1 MHART
6 STRHRFRTI
15 VAAMLLTI
23 GTTATSLMAAQPAH
37 AAVICEQYGTVAAG
51 NYVIQNN
58 RWGTTATQCINT
70 TSNGFSITQQDG
82 VGSTS
87 GAPVSYPSIF
97 LGCHYTNCSPNSP
110 LPKQLSTIGS
120 ANSSISYSYPGSGTY
135 NASYDIWLNADT
147 NVSGVQDTEIMIW
160 FNRQGSIQPIG
171 SQTGT
176 ASIAGRSWAVW
187 TGSNGAN
194 NVVSY
199 LFTGSPLNSLS
210 FDVMDFVRDTFTR
223 GSQYGTNAWYLTSVQ
238 AGFEPWIGG
247 VGLAV
252 NSFSAT
258 VGGGNNQAPGTPGTP
273 SSSNVTASSATL
285 SWAASSGT
293 VSNYQIERATGAT
306 STSFSQVG
314 TPSGTTFTDSGLAAN
329 TTYRYRVRA
338 TNSAGTSAYSGI
350 VNVTTTGGG
359 GGGGCTTAGAA
370 QSQWNNGYVMQMT
383 VTNSGS
389 STLNGWTSRAT
400 LPAGHTLAGSWPIT
414 ATVSG
419 QVVSQRNQA
428 WNGALA
434 PGQTATWGFQV
445 SKPDGNSQLPSNF
458 TCTSP

>member
-1 MHART
+1 
-6 STRHRFRTI
+6 
-15 VAAMLLTI
+15 
-23 GTTATSLMAAQPAH
+23 
-37 AAVICEQYGTVAAG
+37 
-51 NYVIQNN
+51 
-58 RWGTTATQCINT
+58 
-70 TSNGFSITQQDG
+70 
-82 VGSTS
+82 
-87 GAPVSYPSIF
+87 
-97 LGCHYTNCSPNSP
+97 
-110 LPKQLSTIGS
+110 
-120 ANSSISYSYPGSGTY
+120 
-135 NASYDIWLNADT
+135 
-147 NVSGVQDTEIMIW
+147 
-160 FNRQGSIQPIG
+160 
-171 SQTGT
+171 
-176 ASIAGRSWAVW
+176 
-187 TGSNGAN
+187 
-194 NVVSY
+194 
-199 LFTGSPLNSLS
+199 
-210 FDVMDFVRDTFTR
+210 
-223 GSQYGTNAWYLTSVQ
+223 
-238 AGFEPWIGG
+238 
-247 VGLAV
+247 
-252 NSFSAT
+252 
-258 VGGGNNQAPGTPGTP
+258 
-273 SSSNVTASSATL
+273 VTASSATL

-314 TPSGTTFTDSGLAAN
+314 TPSGTTYTDSGLAAN

-389 STLNGWTSRAT
+389 STLNGWTSTAT